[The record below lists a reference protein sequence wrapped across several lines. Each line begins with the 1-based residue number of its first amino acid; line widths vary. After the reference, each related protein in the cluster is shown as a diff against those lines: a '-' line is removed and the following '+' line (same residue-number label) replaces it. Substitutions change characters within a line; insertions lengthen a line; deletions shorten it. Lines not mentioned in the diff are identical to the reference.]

1 MIKNILGWLLIFD
14 GAFMTVPLITGIVC
28 RERECLWFLLTIAV
42 CEVLG
47 ASMVFF
53 RKPKNK
59 MLYAKEG
66 YVIVALSWIV
76 MSLFGAV
83 PLWLSGSIP
92 DYVDALF
99 ETVSGFT
106 TTGASILSDVE
117 SLPKCMIMWRS
128 FTHWVGGMGVLV
140 FVMAFIPL
148 SGGSNMHIMKA
159 ESTGPSV
166 SKLVPGVKTT
176 ALALYSIYFVMTFAQ
191 FVLHLF
197 GGMSVF
203 HALNTSFSTA
213 GTGGFG
219 YYNDSMASE
228 SSYHHW
234 VITVFMILF
243 SISFSSYYLL
253 LKKRFKAAFT
263 LEIRAFLMI
272 VAVSVIVVAYNIR
285 YIYPV
290 WTEALEHAAF
300 NVSSVIST
308 TGFST
313 ADFDQWPELSKTILV
328 GLMFVGATAG
338 STGGGMKVS
347 RIVILVKGMGKELKT
362 MVHPNQIKK
371 VTIDGAQVPHEVVRS
386 VNVYMVCFVMVFAAS
401 MLVIS
406 FDGHEF
412 ETNFTAVAATINNI
426 GPGLH
431 EVGPAANFS
440 FFSVPSKLVL
450 IFDMIAGRLELYPM
464 LLLMSPAT
472 WKK

>member
-1 MIKNILGWLLIFD
+1 MLI
-14 GAFMTVPLITGIVC
+14 PLVTGLVC
-28 RERECLWFLLTIAV
+28 REKDCVWFLPAIGLCI
-42 CEVLG
+42 VLG
-47 ASMVFF
+47 FIMTFF
-53 RKPKNK
+53 MKPKSK
-59 MLYAKEG
+59 QLYAKEG

-76 MSLFGAV
+76 MSLFGAL
-83 PLWLSGSIP
+83 PLWLSHTIP
-92 DYVDALF
+92 SYVDALF

-106 TTGASILSDVE
+106 TTGATILSDVE
-117 SLPKCMIMWRS
+117 HLPQCMLMWRS

-148 SGGSNMHIMKA
+148 GSGSSMHIMKA

-166 SKLVPGVKTT
+166 SKLLPGVKTT
-176 ALALYSIYFVMTFAQ
+176 ALALYSIYFVMTAAQ
-191 FVLHLF
+191 FVLLLF
-197 GGMSVF
+197 GGMTVLE
-203 HALNTSFSTA
+203 ALNTAFATA

-219 YYNDSMASE
+219 FLNDSMASM
-228 SSYHHW
+228 SSYNRW
-234 VITVFMILF
+234 VITAFMLLF
-243 SISFSSYYLL
+243 SISFSSYYLF

-263 LEIRAFLMI
+263 MEIKVFA
-272 VAVSVIVVAYNIR
+272 VIVILSIAVITYNIR
-285 YIYPV
+285 YIYPDLRDAV
-290 WTEALEHAAF
+290 EQSSFTVA
-300 NVSSVIST
+300 SVIST

-313 ADFDQWPELSKTILV
+313 SDFDVWPELSKTILV

-347 RIVILVKGMGKELKT
+347 RFVILIKGMRKELET
-362 MVHPNQIKK
+362 MVHPNQVKK
-371 VTIDGAQVPHEVVRS
+371 VTVDGTQVPHEVVRS
-386 VNVYMVCFVMVFAAS
+386 VNVYVVCFVLVYAIS
-401 MLVIS
+401 MLIIS

-431 EVGPAANFS
+431 EVGPSGNFS

-464 LLLMSPAT
+464 LLLFSPAT